1 SCGTRVPCE
10 VAELTFL
17 ARLVLLAEWWN
28 LCSLL
33 VLGFP
38 SGPGSPVR
46 RMVLVQ
52 WSMAPCASFARE
64 SSRLFITLFLSR
76 SIGDVDTF
84 LTQRKLD
91 HFCNTYS
98 IPANLGP
105 ELPGREDTIRDALVR
120 KIGIYTRFL
129 EFANFCVPLSRFLLR
144 VLEYYQ
150 INFSHLSVLGAA
162 KVSHFKIMCRVLG
175 YWPSL
180 VTFRRFYVNSISNG
194 WMSFSRRGPT
204 PCCLSKKFDSL
215 KNWNDHFFWIDASIC
230 PISVPWHT
238 GASILKDPPPSDDRI
253 NAELLALLDHHR
265 TIIKRYPETFLCL
278 VGLSRSFN
286 NVLVRPTLLQ
296 DDGSVFYFAYMGL
309 LDFVKSVDP
318 FKVKT
323 GERTLAEGEIPLN
336 DESVNMTVPPSVD
349 IIQIVNH
356 TIVDEV
362 EEHAGKKKKKVVF
375 EELPTKQL
383 RSDAASASEA
393 VPITGSKGSAALKRL
408 ELQIEPGGVGSSY
421 VPPPV
426 EEFVS
431 SSVTPTPEPDADED
445 YGSSQDGGVRTHHAS
460 MGII

>member
-1 SCGTRVPCE
+1 
-10 VAELTFL
+10 
-17 ARLVLLAEWWN
+17 
-28 LCSLL
+28 
-33 VLGFP
+33 
-38 SGPGSPVR
+38 
-46 RMVLVQ
+46 
-52 WSMAPCASFARE
+52 
-64 SSRLFITLFLSR
+64 
-76 SIGDVDTF
+76 
-84 LTQRKLD
+84 
-91 HFCNTYS
+91 
-98 IPANLGP
+98 
-105 ELPGREDTIRDALVR
+105 
-120 KIGIYTRFL
+120 
-129 EFANFCVPLSRFLLR
+129 
-144 VLEYYQ
+144 
-150 INFSHLSVLGAA
+150 
-162 KVSHFKIMCRVLG
+162 
-175 YWPSL
+175 
-180 VTFRRFYVNSISNG
+180 
-194 WMSFSRRGPT
+194 
-204 PCCLSKKFDSL
+204 
-215 KNWNDHFFWIDASIC
+215 
-230 PISVPWHT
+230 
-238 GASILKDPPPSDDRI
+238 
-253 NAELLALLDHHR
+253 
-265 TIIKRYPETFLCL
+265 
-278 VGLSRSFN
+278 
-286 NVLVRPTLLQ
+286 
-296 DDGSVFYFAYMGL
+296 MGL

-460 MGII
+460 MGIIVSSSSGPDDEVAAPRVEDVAAGFAGG